1 MYKHKSSEHIQNT
14 VRKSLAIEH
23 GLINERWCDRPAIIV
38 QSSYQLTLFLLR
50 HRNTN
55 RSLVSQLL
63 GRRVIRGTYKCSAN
77 RGISEASLM
86 RPRPMMA
93 SFRLDTLK
101 VTGVRLRDGA
111 VWILL
116 TGPMVWPSYDS
127 FVLVA
132 RPELL
137 ALRYL

>member
-1 MYKHKSSEHIQNT
+1 
-14 VRKSLAIEH
+14 
-23 GLINERWCDRPAIIV
+23 
-38 QSSYQLTLFLLR
+38 
-50 HRNTN
+50 
-55 RSLVSQLL
+55 
-63 GRRVIRGTYKCSAN
+63 
-77 RGISEASLM
+77 M